1 MGLTVNMA
9 SGWEDQLMY
18 HVIEYVGHKG
28 SVIHETNDLDSA
40 RKMAYD
46 HAAHTG
52 LYVEVQNELGKV
64 AERIHVW
71 REEED

>member
-28 SVIHETNDLDSA
+28 SVIHETNDLVQA
-40 RKMAYD
+40 REIAYQ
-46 HAAHTG
+46 HSVYTG
-52 LYVEVQNELGKV
+52 LITEVQNEFGRV
-64 AERIHVW
+64 VERVHVW
-71 REEED
+71 RDS